1 MSRGTPRRMK
11 MDSATLYMGR
21 QLECAYEAG
30 CEVVLGLVPPS
41 L

>member
-1 MSRGTPRRMK
+1 
-11 MDSATLYMGR
+11 MDSATLYIGR
-21 QLECAYEAG
+21 QVEFAYEAG